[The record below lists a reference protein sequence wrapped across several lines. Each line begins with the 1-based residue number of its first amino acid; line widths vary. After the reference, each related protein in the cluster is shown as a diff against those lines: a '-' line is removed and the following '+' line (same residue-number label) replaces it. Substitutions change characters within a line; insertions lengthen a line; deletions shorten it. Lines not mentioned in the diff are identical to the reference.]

1 MSANLL
7 VPETLPGFITT
18 EEAHKAAYDNGFRV
32 QLGKQGGWSG
42 YRSTTACGEVW
53 IARDPL
59 REMWLLALTHSGVVA
74 ELPLPRAEV
83 PSAPGQAAYAF
94 SKLSGLY
101 DALDR
106 GYKLGVS
113 LPDAPLEAFRKRT
126 ASLPSNTET
135 ERLTVVRIGQN
146 IFRDA
151 LLEYWNG
158 RCPLTGITDPA
169 LLRASHIV
177 PWAECESDELRLDV
191 HNGLLLSALWDCAF
205 DSGLIS
211 ISDVGVVLRSDSLS
225 DAAALAL
232 RIDSVPVIAALTYS
246 HRQNLKRHRSKYG
259 FSPETLGGEKV

>member
-1 MSANLL
+1 MSADALA
-7 VPETLPGFITT
+7 PETSPGFVTT

-32 QLGKQGGWSG
+32 PLGKQGGWIG
-42 YRSTTACGEVW
+42 YRSTTARGEVW
-53 IARDPL
+53 IARDPV

-74 ELPLPRAEV
+74 ELPLPHAEV
-83 PSAPGQAAYAF
+83 PSAPGQASYAF
-94 SKLSGLY
+94 SNLSDLH

-113 LPDAPLEAFRKRT
+113 LPDAPLEVFRKRT
-126 ASLPSNTET
+126 ANLPSNTET

-158 RCPLTGITDPA
+158 RCPLSGITDPA

-211 ISDVGVVLRSDSLS
+211 FSDVGVVLRSDSLS
-225 DAAALAL
+225 DAAALSL
-232 RIDSVPVIAALTYS
+232 RIDSASAITGLTDL
-246 HRQNLKRHRSKYG
+246 HRQNLKRHRTKYG
-259 FSPETLGGEKV
+259 FFPKGPGTGEA

>member
-1 MSANLL
+1 MSTQPLN
-7 VPETLPGFITT
+7 PESLPSFITT
-18 EEAHKAAYDNGFRV
+18 EEAHKAAYENGFRV
-32 QLGKQGGWSG
+32 ELGRQGGWIG
-42 YRSTTACGEVW
+42 YRSTTARGEVW
-53 IARDPL
+53 ISRDAIQKI
-59 REMWLLALTHSGVVA
+59 WLLALTHSGVVA
-74 ELPLPRAEV
+74 ELPFIPAEI
-83 PSAPGQAAYAF
+83 PSAPGQAVYSF

-106 GYKLGVS
+106 AYKLGVS
-113 LPDAPLEAFRKRT
+113 LPDAPLEVFRKRT
-126 ASLPSNTET
+126 ASLPDNTET

-191 HNGLLLSALWDCAF
+191 LSALWDCAF

-211 ISDVGVVLRSDSLS
+211 FSGTGDVLRSAGLS
-225 DAAALAL
+225 NAAALAL
-232 RIDSVPVIAALTYS
+232 QIDSVPTIIGLTDP
-246 HRQNLKRHRSKYG
+246 HRRNLERHRSKYG
-259 FSPETLGGEKV
+259 FFPDTQGAGKA

>member
-1 MSANLL
+1 VTNQPLSPESA
-7 VPETLPGFITT
+7 PTFITV
-18 EEAHKAAYDNGFRV
+18 EEAHKAAYENGFRV
-32 QLGKQGGWSG
+32 ELGRQGGWVG
-42 YRSTTACGEVW
+42 YRSTTARGEVW
-53 IARDPL
+53 IARDPAQNI
-59 REMWLLALTHSGVVA
+59 WLLALTHSGVVA
-74 ELPLPRAEV
+74 ELPLVRADV
-83 PSAPGQAAYAF
+83 PSAPGHAAYAF
-94 SKLSGLY
+94 WKLSDLY

-113 LPDAPLEAFRKRT
+113 LPDAPLEVFRKRT
-126 ASLPSNTET
+126 ANLPSNTET

-158 RCPLTGITDPA
+158 RCPLTGITDRA
-169 LLRASHIV
+169 LLHASHIV

-211 ISDVGVVLRSDSLS
+211 FSDVGVVLRSHSLS

-232 RIDSVPVIAALTYS
+232 RIDSVPAISGLTDL
-246 HRQNLKRHRSKYG
+246 HRQNLKRHRIKYG
-259 FSPETLGGEKV
+259 FFPDGPGTGEV

>member
-1 MSANLL
+1 LSTETYT
-7 VPETLPGFITT
+7 PEASPTFITT
-18 EEAHKAAYDNGFRV
+18 EEAHKAAYDSGFRV
-32 QLGKQGGWSG
+32 ELGRTGGWVG
-42 YRSTTACGEVW
+42 YRSTTARGEAW
-53 IARDPL
+53 IARDPVQNV
-59 REMWLLALTHSGVVA
+59 WLLALTHAGVVV
-74 ELPLPRAEV
+74 ELSLSRAGI
-83 PSAPGQAAYAF
+83 SKAPGLASYAF
-94 SKLSGLY
+94 PKLSGLY

-106 GYKLGVS
+106 AYKLGVS
-113 LPDAPLEAFRKRT
+113 LPDAPLEVFRKRT

-205 DSGLIS
+205 DGGLIS
-211 ISDVGVVLRSDSLS
+211 FSEVGVVLRSDSLS

-232 RIDSVPVIAALTYS
+232 RIDSVPAIIGLTDL
-246 HRQNLKRHRSKYG
+246 HRQNLTRHRTKYG
-259 FSPETLGGEKV
+259 FFPEGPGTGEV